1 MIMRQGRALTRRQWL
16 LHLGPALLLGC
27 TGGPTDP
34 VGPPRQAAAL
44 AVRLRESQP
53 IAIGRGGVR
62 VAELRNSGSSVLR
75 IVDVKTKC
83 GCTSTQ
89 LDRHEVKPGE
99 AALLTMTLTMQ
110 LHPGRFHHTVN
121 VILED
126 GSECPVPLE
135 GEVVSLFS
143 VAPLTLTVRP
153 NPATRAPGRSQFTLA
168 NHDKAD
174 VRIEGIDIAP
184 AAAELVVEPSSMRLA
199 PGAVGRFSVVCRP
212 NGVVRKTYEIRIRTS
227 QAVERFVLLHCH
239 VVPALGVQIVPESL
253 NLGLVPAERFARET
267 PFVTFR
273 ILTDPP
279 GDWFIENVS
288 VPEHFAAGRPTS
300 ISDGTFTLSLSPRA
314 GHAPPQDLAGSM
326 RISLVHR
333 GYDLR
338 DVAIVPIRGQLK
350 NASGG

>member
-1 MIMRQGRALTRRQWL
+1 MRRSQVGTRWRL
-16 LHLGPALLLGC
+16 FLHLGPILFLGC
-27 TGGPTDP
+27 TGGPTND
-34 VGPPRQAAAL
+34 VGPPRQTAAL
-44 AVRLRESQP
+44 AVSLRESQP
-53 IAIGRGGVR
+53 IAIGRGGVC
-62 VAELRNSGSSVLR
+62 VAELRNSGASVLR

-89 LDRHEVKPGE
+89 LDRREIKPGE
-99 AALLTMTLTMQ
+99 AALLTMTLTPQ

-121 VILED
+121 VILDD
-126 GSECPVPLE
+126 GSECSVPLE

-153 NPATRAPGRSQFTLA
+153 NPATHAPGRSEFTFA

-184 AAAELVVEPSSMRLA
+184 AAAELVVEPSSMSLA
-199 PGAVGRFSVVCRP
+199 PGAAGRFSVVGRP
-212 NGVVRKTYEIRIRTS
+212 NGLVRKTYEIRIRTS

-239 VVPALGVQIVPESL
+239 VVPAPGVQIVPESL
-253 NLGLVPAERFARET
+253 NLGYVPPERFAQET

-279 GDWFIENVS
+279 GGWFIEDVS

-314 GHAPPQDLAGSM
+314 GHPPPQDLAGSM

-333 GYDLR
+333 GDDLR
-338 DVAIVPIRGQLK
+338 DIAVVPIRGLLK
-350 NASGG
+350 NAGGG